1 MPSAGAKPGRSCPS
15 HYRYPPGVF
24 GSEPSLEAK
33 ALYVVGGLYGNPF
46 ALEAILVLAR
56 RENAALAFNGDFNW
70 FNAEPAEFRKI
81 NQAVLQHAALRGNV
95 ETEIA
100 GDDDEAGCGCAYP
113 EWVGDAEV
121 ARSNRILERLRAT
134 ARGFPDLRARL
145 RALPMHLVAK
155 VGSLRVGIAHGDA
168 ESLAGW
174 QFSQEALRE
183 HPGRARAA
191 LAASG
196 IDVFACTHT
205 CLPVM
210 QDFPTPR
217 GRVLV
222 ANNGAAGMPNFRD
235 TRYGLATRVASA
247 PSEEALYGARLGDM
261 VVEAIPVHY
270 DHEAWMACFDRIW
283 TPGSP
288 AALSYRKR
296 ILSGPA
302 YDVGQAVR
310 IGAQAGAFTRAA

>member
-1 MPSAGAKPGRSCPS
+1 MPSSAATPGRSCPS
-15 HYRYPPGVF
+15 HYGYSPRVF
-24 GSEPSLEAK
+24 SREPSLVAE

-46 ALEAILVLAR
+46 ALEAVLALAG

-70 FNAEPAEFRKI
+70 FNAEPAEFRQI

-100 GDDDEAGCGCAYP
+100 GDDGEAGCGCAYP

-121 ARSNRILERLRAT
+121 ARSNAILDRLRET
-134 ARGFPDLRARL
+134 ARSFPDLRARL
-145 RALPMHLVAK
+145 RDLPMHLVAQA
-155 VGSLRVGIAHGDA
+155 GGLRVGIAHGDA

-174 QFSQEALRE
+174 RFSQEALLER
-183 HPGRARAA
+183 PGRAQAA
-191 LAASG
+191 LAGAG
-196 IDVFACTHT
+196 VDVFACTHT

-235 TRYGLATRVASA
+235 THYGLATRIASA

-296 ILSGPA
+296 IASGPA
-302 YDVGQAVR
+302 YDVGQALR